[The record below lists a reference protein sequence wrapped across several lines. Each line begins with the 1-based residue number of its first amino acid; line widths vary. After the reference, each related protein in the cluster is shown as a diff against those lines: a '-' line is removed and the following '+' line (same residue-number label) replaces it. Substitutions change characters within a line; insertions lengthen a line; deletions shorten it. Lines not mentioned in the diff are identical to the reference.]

1 MAIDCG
7 TAMTMT
13 DTSTTA
19 NRTLNSTS
27 NWTTH
32 LTTNNFTTGALSW
45 IRADVSLVH
54 GYESGAVNVTGR
66 LLLNNGSASPEQQLF
81 CQGIGGNKA
90 FGAHNMSW
98 TWYNVGA
105 GTHHV
110 DLEVINKSSG
120 TTGITCYFHPG
131 STGLPDQLMVTYHA

>member
-1 MAIDCG
+1 MVFA
-7 TAMTMT
+7 
-13 DTSTTA
+13 SSSF
-19 NRTLNSTS
+19 N
-27 NWTTH
+27 
-32 LTTNNFTTGALSW
+32 ALSW